1 MRGPRLRSPYGRP
14 KAETW
19 QYGPSAAHRTYNG
32 RRVLISTGGSLR
44 AVLSGLG
51 LVRVEET
58 MQELL
63 AENQWVLVVLTVW
76 AIPWK
81 GVALWKSSQTQ
92 R

>member
-1 MRGPRLRSPYGRP
+1 
-14 KAETW
+14 
-19 QYGPSAAHRTYNG
+19 
-32 RRVLISTGGSLR
+32 
-44 AVLSGLG
+44 
-51 LVRVEET
+51 